1 VARRFGESTMFVAA
15 GVDPLAE
22 YAVLVAA
29 SFAPLS
35 PATPVV
41 LAGFVRSALRR
52 VPHSDIPLR
61 GPTPAAPGVLS
72 RWPDRAHVPA
82 DRGRK
87 RRRRTSGATSM
98 VGFR

>member
-1 VARRFGESTMFVAA
+1 MFVAA

-22 YAVLVAA
+22 YAVLLVAA

-35 PATPVV
+35 PATPMV